1 MHEPVEN
8 LCYVCVRVQRSPAL
22 IPSPFHFVCV
32 CARSADHRRTIASLI
47 RGHWPQLVLRHY
59 SLRDS
64 LTSARVIASFRI
76 GMFAKTRVHLVLVLL
91 VAVASLSLAS
101 KHNKDKYDKP
111 TAQPVATAEAIA
123 ELLASADNQ
132 SATSASVYYDQRQ
145 TGKYNINVNIKD
157 VAIISIDPESLAGN
171 VGVSGVWLF
180 NGVQINCKTSIL
192 LSGGLRIIFAE
203 SMLPSHIV

>member
-1 MHEPVEN
+1 MNPSRIYATCVCECNAVGAHTISIS
-8 LCYVCVRVQRSPAL
+8 LC
-22 IPSPFHFVCV
+22 VCV
-32 CARSADHRRTIASLI
+32 CARSADHRRTIASSLI

-64 LTSARVIASFRI
+64 LTSPRVIASFRT

-91 VAVASLSLAS
+91 AVASLSLAS

-111 TAQPVATAEAIA
+111 AAQPAATAEAIA

-171 VGVSGVWLF
+171 VGVSCVWLF
-180 NGVQINCKTSIL
+180 NCLEDYEYYLKTLCYYPIL
-192 LSGGLRIIFAE
+192 SSG
-203 SMLPSHIV
+203 